1 MASDDASALADSI
14 IRNGRSLAG
23 IEQMNSTVQ
32 ALAVDWAAVRDM
44 LDGKSRN
51 EIERLLEAVRKQ
63 VIGLNDLCTA
73 GVARLQAEKC
83 SMQEGLK
90 ELGKGSQFL
99 KSVKPVQSNFP
110 KFIDSCC

>member
-1 MASDDASALADSI
+1 MASDDAGALAVSI
-14 IRNGRSLAG
+14 IQNGSSLAG

-32 ALAVDWAAVRDM
+32 ALATDWATVRDR
-44 LDGKSRN
+44 LDSQSRG
-51 EIERLLEAVRKQ
+51 EIERLLEAVKEQ
-63 VIGLNDLCTA
+63 VIGLNELCTD
-73 GVARLQAEKC
+73 GTARLQAEKC

-99 KSVKPVQSNFP
+99 KSVKPVRSNFP